1 MAKPEHEGDDPY
13 AEFLIIDR
21 TYQHKY
27 VIPFY
32 LTLMDSASF
41 SDYEVDF
48 YLNKTQQMCDHEYSA
63 MIKGI
68 PETFPPATGL
78 DRMASWNKAA
88 EQALQIMSRRCYTV
102 KYRSHQAEITLRDIF
117 KDLIAPAVPPV
128 SQLSTN
134 NVLSHS
140 IKIEDGQLHKAQAG
154 QQEISEPLQHPGMMA
169 IVSSGPDTFGSKML
183 KKMGWD
189 GGGLGKDGEG
199 ITEPIRS
206 SLVAGRFGFGH
217 LKRKEIEKPVEQVG
231 QPKEPPIAGK
241 KKKQKKVL
249 GEQPHQPPLSMKKV
263 TDERFIHRVRLVIQD
278 FIENSE
284 NEDLIF
290 SSKLTSLQRK
300 LIHDL
305 APGYNLTSISFGY
318 KSNRHLV
325 LFRAHCVDEFLER
338 CIKKAKGNILMNFQV
353 IPPSVSKGMS

>member
-1 MAKPEHEGDDPY
+1 MAKHEPEEDDPY
-13 AEFLIIDR
+13 AEFLILDR

-48 YLNKTQQMCDHEYSA
+48 YLNKTQQMCDHEYSVL
-63 MIKGI
+63 IKGV
-68 PETFPPATGL
+68 PETFPPATGF
-78 DRMASWNKAA
+78 DKMTAQNKAA

-128 SQLSTN
+128 SQLSSN
-134 NVLSHS
+134 NVPSKS

-154 QQEISEPLQHPGMMA
+154 QQEISQPLQHPGMMA

-199 ITEPIRS
+199 IIEPIRS

-217 LKRKEIEKPVEQVG
+217 FKRKEIEEPVEQVG
-231 QPKEPPIAGK
+231 QPKEPPSTGKK

-249 GEQPHQPPLSMKKV
+249 GQQPQPQLSLKKI
-263 TDERFIHRVRLVIQD
+263 TDERFIHRARLVIQD
-278 FIENSE
+278 FIDNSE

-290 SSKLTSLQRK
+290 SSKLTGLQRK

-325 LFRAHCVDEFLER
+325 LFRAHRVDEFLER
-338 CIKKAKGNILMNFQV
+338 CIKKSKGNILMNFQV
-353 IPPSVSKGMS
+353 IPPSVLKGTS